1 MNKGKILTEFPE
13 LLKFIHTD
21 AKFVLILEK
30 ETVLF
35 KKILIIFSS
44 RFSTNF

>member
-1 MNKGKILTEFPE
+1 MNKGKVLSEFPE
-13 LLKFIHTD
+13 LLTNIQTS

-35 KKILIIFSS
+35 
-44 RFSTNF
+44 